1 MARATIVFGLLLC
14 GATLVALLN
23 ISVGR
28 ITSAFIPI
36 IFGIPIFI
44 CGIISLNPHR
54 AKFWLRTAV
63 AIAAIGAAGS
73 ILRMGNFVDDWF
85 DGEQLYPI
93 PVTITSG
100 LLVALSTYALTFLR
114 LMKR

>member
-14 GATLVALLN
+14 VATLITLLN

-36 IFGIPIFI
+36 MFGIPIFI

-54 AKFWLRTAV
+54 ARFWLRAAV
-63 AIAAIGAAGS
+63 IIAVIGATGS
-73 ILRMGNFVDDWF
+73 LFRIGDFVDDWI

-100 LLVALSTYALTFLR
+100 LLIALSTYAATFFR
-114 LMKR
+114 LLKR

>member
-1 MARATIVFGLLLC
+1 MARATIVFGLILC

-23 ISVGR
+23 ISVGK
-28 ITSAFIPI
+28 ITTAFIPI

-54 AKFWLRTAV
+54 ARFWLRTAV

-73 ILRMGNFVDDWF
+73 LFRVGDFVGDWLE
-85 DGEQLYPI
+85 GEQLYPI
-93 PVTITSG
+93 PITITSG
-100 LLVALSTYALTFLR
+100 LLLALSTYAITVLKL
-114 LMKR
+114 LKR

>member
-23 ISVGR
+23 ISEGR

-73 ILRMGNFVDDWF
+73 MFRLGDLIEGWF
-85 DGEQLYPI
+85 DGEPIYPI

-100 LLVALSTYALTFLR
+100 LLVALATYALTVLR
-114 LMKR
+114 LTKR